1 MCEISIN
8 VDAEK
13 LHNINPIFEDTATI
27 KNWVQHQIDM
37 IINEM
42 ATVSE
47 LSSNAHTAKEM
58 DIVLKERIRCAETG
72 EERIIP
78 HQNVIDFI
86 SEKYDF

>member
-8 VDAEK
+8 IDTEK
-13 LHNINPIFEDTATI
+13 LHNINPMFDDTATI

-42 ATVSE
+42 ATSK
-47 LSSNAHTAKEM
+47 SSPNAHTAKEM
-58 DIVLKERIRCAETG
+58 DIILKERIRRAETG

-86 SEKYDF
+86 SEKYGF